1 MTHPVLALDIGG
13 ANLKAAHSS
22 GAAWFRPFPVW
33 KHPHHLSDELGHLVA
48 QSPRFDLLAVTMT
61 AELCDCFSTKHEGVN
76 AILDAVERAAS
87 GARVLVWQND
97 GALVSAPQARRD
109 SLKTAAANWLA
120 LATFAGRLC
129 SKEPALLIDI
139 GSTTTD
145 IIPLC
150 DGRPIPQGRTDLE
163 RLAARELVYMGVSRT
178 PLAALLATVTWR
190 GRSFAPAAEFFA
202 TTQDA
207 YLLLGDLLEAP
218 ENRDTT
224 DGRPATR
231 AFSRARLARMLCAD
245 ADTLTE
251 EEVQDIARQVR
262 DQQIKKLTAAIRKVS
277 QHLLK
282 RPQACILAGAGEFLA
297 AQTLRSRDSESP
309 RVISLA
315 KELGAEGSRAACA
328 YALAVL
334 TAERMV

>member
-61 AELCDCFSTKHEGVN
+61 AELCDCFSSKHEGVN
-76 AILDAVERAAS
+76 AILDAVEKAVS

-97 GALVSAPQARRD
+97 GALVSVPQARRD

-129 SKEPALLIDI
+129 SKGPALLVDI

-145 IIPLC
+145 IIPLF

-163 RLAARELVYMGVSRT
+163 RLAARELVYVGVSRT
-178 PLAALLATVTWR
+178 PLVALLSTVTWR

-207 YLLLGDLLEAP
+207 YLLLGDLPEEP
-218 ENRDTT
+218 ENRDTA

-231 AFSRARLARMLCAD
+231 GLARARLARMLCAD
-245 ADTLTE
+245 ADMLTD
-251 EEVQDIARQVR
+251 EEVRDIAHQAR
-262 DQQIKKLTAAIRKVS
+262 DQQIKRLTTAIRKVS
-277 QHLLK
+277 QSLPEPP
-282 RPQACILAGAGEFLA
+282 RACILAGAGEFLA
-297 AQTLRSRDSESP
+297 AQMLQSWGSESP
-309 RVISLA
+309 MVISLA
-315 KELGAEGSRAACA
+315 KEWGAERSRAACA

-334 TAERMV
+334 TAERTV